1 MSLKKSFTAL
11 STPCPPPGPAFAEV
25 GADVSAD
32 VAAALLSVGRLASV
46 DGALADVL
54 ACEEPPAPAS
64 ALLSAKGFAAQ
75 RAISPAMT
83 RTAAAAAIHSPRPPR
98 RAGSEAGSTR
108 CHSRG
113 GGGGGV
119 DARGA
124 GGGDCTGGA
133 GVAAAAAASAGK
145 LAVRARPGAVEPTS
159 VRASRI

>member
-32 VAAALLSVGRLASV
+32 VAAALLRGGRPAGV
-46 DGALADVL
+46 AAALAGVRAGKD
-54 ACEEPPAPAS
+54 PPAPAS

-98 RAGSEAGSTR
+98 RAGSEAGS
-108 CHSRG
+108 
-113 GGGGGV
+113 
-119 DARGA
+119 
-124 GGGDCTGGA
+124 
-133 GVAAAAAASAGK
+133 
-145 LAVRARPGAVEPTS
+145 
-159 VRASRI
+159 

>member
-25 GADVSAD
+25 VADVSAD
-32 VAAALLSVGRLASV
+32 VAAALLSVGWLASV

-54 ACEEPPAPAS
+54 ASEVPPAS

-98 RAGSEAGSTR
+98 RAGWEAG
-108 CHSRG
+108 
-113 GGGGGV
+113 
-119 DARGA
+119 
-124 GGGDCTGGA
+124 
-133 GVAAAAAASAGK
+133 
-145 LAVRARPGAVEPTS
+145 
-159 VRASRI
+159 